1 MAIDP
6 VGKMEIDENSSS
18 KSIVEGKEFFFC
30 CPKCKL
36 IYDKNPSNYS

>member
-6 VGKMEIDENSSS
+6 VCKMEIDENSSS

-30 CPKCKL
+30 CPQCKL
-36 IYDKNPSNYS
+36 IFDKNSSKYI